1 MGKTFGEALQE
12 HAWTGSV
19 LYGVISEEV
28 EEGTGVLGNPHRVIK
43 DSDKLM
49 FISCNSTPQV
59 DPDCMSLQEAGTLTN
74 LLDKKANML
83 TSVVYHAQQEL
94 ASSKRVPILVCGW
107 RKVWSVSDGGTR
119 GPNAEGKGP
128 RDQLAKDRGYK

>member
-1 MGKTFGEALQE
+1 MKATRSNIEGGLVGKTFGEALQE

-49 FISCNSTPQV
+49 FIS
-59 DPDCMSLQEAGTLTN
+59 MF
-74 LLDKKANML
+74 NMNF
-83 TSVVYHAQQEL
+83 Q
-94 ASSKRVPILVCGW
+94 I
-107 RKVWSVSDGGTR
+107 D
-119 GPNAEGKGP
+119 
-128 RDQLAKDRGYK
+128 